1 MSAKV
6 SFFNFFDGSI
16 MFSINVHYLLTN
28 GTPPLSVYSVLMLV
42 GLSLIGWL
50 KIGTLT

>member
-28 GTPPLSVYSVLMLV
+28 GTPPLSVLTLV
-42 GLSLIGWL
+42 GLSPIGWL